1 MTQGTILRSY
11 WIIFKMVNTNNCLI
25 KNKVAAVEADLY
37 VGSSSIWSLQIGGVP
52 DTCFIVRAIWQ
63 WNEIVMMA
71 LTTFRINTKMAHH
84 SFIALLFTVMLFASM
99 DNIFGGSPFSCL
111 VFLSPTYPLSPPS
124 PLSSV
129 IELQAHSVSKPN
141 LWSTVINVLIC
152 LLKREYTH
160 NRSSSRLG
168 HLYVEQLDLFWG
180 GGSGGYFSDRQ
191 VVPYWVW

>member
-1 MTQGTILRSY
+1 MVNQDYTRAAYYNSIKLSRGMTQGTILRSY

-111 VFLSPTYPLSPPS
+111 VFSPQSNVPS
-124 PLSSV
+124 FSTLSS
-129 IELQAHSVSKPN
+129 QFCH
-141 LWSTVINVLIC
+141 WT
-152 LLKREYTH
+152 
-160 NRSSSRLG
+160 
-168 HLYVEQLDLFWG
+168 
-180 GGSGGYFSDRQ
+180 SGT
-191 VVPYWVW
+191 